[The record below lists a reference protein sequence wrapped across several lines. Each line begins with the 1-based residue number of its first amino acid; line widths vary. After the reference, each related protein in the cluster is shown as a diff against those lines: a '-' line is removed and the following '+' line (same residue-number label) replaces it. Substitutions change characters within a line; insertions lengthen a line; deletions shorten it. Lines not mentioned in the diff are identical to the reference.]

1 MLEKRKLWYKNED
14 SFYIE
19 LTTGLHITDRISFI
33 LTVEY
38 GNEM

>member
-1 MLEKRKLWYKNED
+1 MLEKRKLWYKNGD
-14 SFYIE
+14 GFYIK
-19 LTTGLHITDRISFI
+19 LTTGLHITDRIPFI